1 MKNILLIASFLLFG
15 GTLLAQTGTIR
26 GFVYEEET
34 GEPVIFTN
42 VFLKGTTYG
51 ASTDVNGYF
60 SISKIPAGNYT
71 LQSSTLGYD
80 TASVNITLKKGQII
94 TEKLIL
100 KKKAVDL
107 KAVEISAEKQ
117 EAKTEVKM
125 SVQKVTPKDIQSIPT
140 IGGEADLAQYLQ
152 VLPGVVFT
160 GDQGGQLYIR
170 GGSPIQNKVL
180 LDGMI
185 IYNPF
190 HSIGLFSVF
199 ETDIMRNADIYT
211 GGFNAENGGR
221 ISSVMDIT
229 TRDGNVK
236 HFSGKVAASTF
247 AAKAIL
253 EGPLKKQTKP
263 GGASSSYL
271 ITAKTSYL
279 DKTTDAIYSHVPHPE
294 GLPYTFTDLYGK
306 LSFNGSNG
314 SKFSAFGFN
323 FTDNVNY
330 TTSKLNWDAIGG
342 GANFIVVPDAS
353 PILIQGDFSYS
364 RYLIEQTEGERFRSS
379 GINGFNL
386 GLDFTYFVLDNE
398 IKYGIEVIGFSTDF
412 QYTNTLGRE
421 ISQNENTTEMAGYF
435 KYKWNRGNWVIE
447 PSFRAHY
454 YAALSELS
462 LEPRLGMKYNV
473 SDNFRLKSAG
483 GLYSQNL
490 ISSQSDRDVVNLF
503 NGFLSGPDNL
513 QNDFTQ
519 RDGTTTE
526 VESRLQKAW
535 HAILGFELDITN
547 QISWNVEGYYKYFP
561 QLTTLNRYKIYEE
574 PRPDQPDILWR
585 DFIVEDGEAYGVD
598 MTLSYKAK
606 QLYLWAVYSVSY
618 VDRWDGVVVYNPVF
632 DRRHN
637 VNFVST
643 YKFGDGLMWEVSAR
657 WNFGSGFPFT
667 QTLGYYEKF
676 DFTDGVNSDYVSGN
690 GELGIQYADIN
701 QGRLPSY
708 HRMDFNLKRTMAL
721 TANSVLELNAGVTN
735 VYNREN
741 IFYYD
746 RIRGERVDQLPI
758 MPSIGA
764 SLTF

>member
-519 RDGTTTE
+519 RDGTTAE

-643 YKFGDGLMWEVSAR
+643 YKFGDGLKWEVSAR